1 MDIEPS
7 VVMFRYKDKQEI
19 PVNISNLTTRTVIV
33 NPREILCELHPVSI
47 IDTPHTCSIQPE
59 EIAHLKDVKIP
70 YDELDFVQQQKVMTL
85 LKEYQDIFSKGETDI
100 GFNDLVKHRI
110 ELIDETPFQQRTRR
124 IPPAM
129 FEEIRNHLQML
140 LDANIIRKSSSPFSS
155 NVVIV
160 RKKDNKLRMCI
171 DYRQLNQRTKK
182 DAYALPRIEEILNA
196 LSGNKYFSILDMKSG
211 YHQVELLE
219 EHKERTAFT
228 VGPLGFYEFNRLPFG
243 LSNSP
248 ATYQRLM
255 ESCLG
260 DLHLNI
266 CFIFLD
272 DLIIFSKSY
281 DEHMHRLQL
290 VFDKLRESGLK
301 LSPKKCN
308 LFMKKVKYVGHIV
321 SEAGIETD
329 PDKVQKVIDWPTP
342 TTPEEIRKFV
352 GFIGY
357 YRRFI
362 PNFSKIS
369 KPLTEMMPKV
379 SSAKD
384 KKNKQKK
391 KEFRWDK
398 EQQDA
403 FENLKKLLTTPPILG
418 FADYELPFELHTDAS
433 KLGLG
438 AVLYQEQHGYKRV
451 ISYASRTLS
460 PTEKNYPAHKL
471 EFLAL
476 KWAITEKFND
486 YLYGHQFTVLTDNN
500 PLTYVLTTA
509 RLDAAG
515 HRWLAALSAYD
526 FNIIYRPGKQN
537 QDADSLSRIPEINN
551 DFQSICRDSFQAV
564 CQAVHAESL
573 ITSLSLD
580 SRIIDQNLP
589 DLKIINQEID
599 WQQEQSA
606 DPTLKTWIHY
616 VKCKQKPRLEDLA
629 FGYDSLT
636 LVRNFS
642 KLHLVKNVLYR
653 EATISEKEINQ
664 LVIPRKYKDKVL
676 TELHDKFGHPGR
688 ERTASLIKDRFYWIG
703 MNQDIDNWIKNCNR
717 CVHRKSTNQKAP
729 LVNIT
734 STYPLELVCIDFLT
748 LEESKGGYQ
757 HVLVMTD
764 HYTRFAQAI
773 PTKNMTAKTNAEAL
787 FNNFINYYGIPTR
800 IHSDQGANFESQ
812 IIKELC
818 LITGMRKSRTT
829 SYHAMGNGQCE
840 RYNRTLLNMLG
851 TLKPEQKQNW
861 KLHIN
866 PLVHAYNCT
875 RNESTGVSPYFLM
888 FGRNPRLAIDE
899 EFGLQ
904 KTEWKSTSKYI
915 NNLKENMKSAYELVT
930 RNMKKSLEK
939 QKEGY
944 DQRVRGSE
952 IRAGDRVLVKI
963 VSFDGKHKISDKWEE
978 EPYLVLDQPET
989 SIPVFQIQKET
1000 SKGKIRTLHR
1010 NLLLPIGHLESYKTV
1025 EELDTEIL
1033 KLKPKPK
1040 PRTRNRVRNIRDTQN
1055 DTLKSTDSEE
1065 ESSSD
1070 DEIEMVPLQ
1079 RVPTRYITHDVLEK
1093 EDVDVHRYNE
1103 NMEIIQ
1109 HHDADDIAERAE
1121 ELAQIPQQQQQPQD
1135 AAAEREN
1142 SIIEEE
1148 EERPLPRRST
1158 REKRKPNWMKEYVLT
1173 QQHTSTQDWVK
1184 KCEFLHNLKECQEMK
1199 KYESEI
1205 VKTMLDVLKNT

>member
-1 MDIEPS
+1 
-7 VVMFRYKDKQEI
+7 MF
-19 PVNISNLTTRTVIV
+19 
-33 NPREILCELHPVSI
+33 
-47 IDTPHTCSIQPE
+47 
-59 EIAHLKDVKIP
+59 
-70 YDELDFVQQQKVMTL
+70 
-85 LKEYQDIFSKGETDI
+85 
-100 GFNDLVKHRI
+100 
-110 ELIDETPFQQRTRR
+110 
-124 IPPAM
+124 
-129 FEEIRNHLQML
+129 
-140 LDANIIRKSSSPFSS
+140 
-155 NVVIV
+155 
-160 RKKDNKLRMCI
+160 
-171 DYRQLNQRTKK
+171 
-182 DAYALPRIEEILNA
+182 
-196 LSGNKYFSILDMKSG
+196 
-211 YHQVELLE
+211 
-219 EHKERTAFT
+219 
-228 VGPLGFYEFNRLPFG
+228 
-243 LSNSP
+243 
-248 ATYQRLM
+248 
-255 ESCLG
+255 
-260 DLHLNI
+260 
-266 CFIFLD
+266 
-272 DLIIFSKSY
+272 
-281 DEHMHRLQL
+281 
-290 VFDKLRESGLK
+290 
-301 LSPKKCN
+301 
-308 LFMKKVKYVGHIV
+308 
-321 SEAGIETD
+321 
-329 PDKVQKVIDWPTP
+329 
-342 TTPEEIRKFV
+342 
-352 GFIGY
+352 
-357 YRRFI
+357 
-362 PNFSKIS
+362 
-369 KPLTEMMPKV
+369 
-379 SSAKD
+379 
-384 KKNKQKK
+384 
-391 KEFRWDK
+391 
-398 EQQDA
+398 
-403 FENLKKLLTTPPILG
+403 
-418 FADYELPFELHTDAS
+418 
-433 KLGLG
+433 
-438 AVLYQEQHGYKRV
+438 QEQHGYKRV

-486 YLYGHQFTVLTDNN
+486 YLYGHKFTVLTDNN
-500 PLTYVLTTA
+500 PLTYALTTA

-551 DFQSICRDSFQAV
+551 DFQSICRDSFQAI

-653 EATISEKEINQ
+653 EATISEKVINQ

-688 ERTASLIKDRFYWIG
+688 ERTASLIKDRFYWVG

-748 LEESKGGYQ
+748 LEKSKGGYQ

-773 PTKNMTAKTNAEAL
+773 PTKNMTAKTTAEAL

-875 RNESTGVSPYFLM
+875 RNELTGVSPYFLM

-904 KTEWKSTSKYI
+904 KTE
-915 NNLKENMKSAYELVT
+915 
-930 RNMKKSLEK
+930 
-939 QKEGY
+939 
-944 DQRVRGSE
+944 
-952 IRAGDRVLVKI
+952 
-963 VSFDGKHKISDKWEE
+963 
-978 EPYLVLDQPET
+978 
-989 SIPVFQIQKET
+989 
-1000 SKGKIRTLHR
+1000 
-1010 NLLLPIGHLESYKTV
+1010 
-1025 EELDTEIL
+1025 
-1033 KLKPKPK
+1033 
-1040 PRTRNRVRNIRDTQN
+1040 
-1055 DTLKSTDSEE
+1055 
-1065 ESSSD
+1065 
-1070 DEIEMVPLQ
+1070 
-1079 RVPTRYITHDVLEK
+1079 
-1093 EDVDVHRYNE
+1093 
-1103 NMEIIQ
+1103 
-1109 HHDADDIAERAE
+1109 
-1121 ELAQIPQQQQQPQD
+1121 
-1135 AAAEREN
+1135 
-1142 SIIEEE
+1142 
-1148 EERPLPRRST
+1148 
-1158 REKRKPNWMKEYVLT
+1158 
-1173 QQHTSTQDWVK
+1173 
-1184 KCEFLHNLKECQEMK
+1184 
-1199 KYESEI
+1199 
-1205 VKTMLDVLKNT
+1205 

>member
-1 MDIEPS
+1 
-7 VVMFRYKDKQEI
+7 
-19 PVNISNLTTRTVIV
+19 
-33 NPREILCELHPVSI
+33 
-47 IDTPHTCSIQPE
+47 
-59 EIAHLKDVKIP
+59 
-70 YDELDFVQQQKVMTL
+70 
-85 LKEYQDIFSKGETDI
+85 
-100 GFNDLVKHRI
+100 
-110 ELIDETPFQQRTRR
+110 
-124 IPPAM
+124 
-129 FEEIRNHLQML
+129 
-140 LDANIIRKSSSPFSS
+140 
-155 NVVIV
+155 
-160 RKKDNKLRMCI
+160 
-171 DYRQLNQRTKK
+171 
-182 DAYALPRIEEILNA
+182 
-196 LSGNKYFSILDMKSG
+196 
-211 YHQVELLE
+211 
-219 EHKERTAFT
+219 
-228 VGPLGFYEFNRLPFG
+228 
-243 LSNSP
+243 
-248 ATYQRLM
+248 M

-379 SSAKD
+379 SSTKD

-486 YLYGHQFTVLTDNN
+486 YLYGHKFTVLTDNN
-500 PLTYVLTTA
+500 PLTYILTTA

-642 KLHLVKNVLYR
+642 KLHLVQNVLYR
-653 EATISEKEINQ
+653 EATISEKVINQ

-688 ERTASLIKDRFYWIG
+688 ERTASLIKDRFYWVG
-703 MNQDIDNWIKNCNR
+703 MNKDIDNWIKNCNR

-748 LEESKGGYQ
+748 LEKSKGGYQ

-773 PTKNMTAKTNAEAL
+773 PTKNMTAKTTAEAL

-818 LITGMRKSRTT
+818 LITGMRKSRTI

-866 PLVHAYNCT
+866 PLVHPYNCT

-930 RNMKKSLEK
+930 RNMKKSQEK

-944 DQRVRGSE
+944 DQRVRGAE

-978 EPYLVLDQPET
+978 EPYLVLDQPDP

-1010 NLLLPIGHLESYKTV
+1010 NLLLPIGHLQSYKTV

-1109 HHDADDIAERAE
+1109 HHDADDIAERVDDRAERAE

-1135 AAAEREN
+1135 AAAEGEN

-1173 QQHTSTQDWVK
+1173 HQHTSTQDWVK